1 MMTNYPA
8 LYLATLTSQK
18 GRASMQ
24 RLLNRL
30 PEHNSGQPVDWTG
43 ITPSQVVMMIA
54 SMEDKG
60 LSVSTLNTALSAI
73 KGVCHAAWREHA
85 LSDESYSRIK
95 DIKQKKQSKL
105 PTGRAITYDEV
116 QSLLSTCLQDKNQ
129 TKGCRDAAIITLGVY
144 VGLRRSEIADL
155 KAKRIDL
162 ENMTIRVLGKGNKEE
177 VLPLPESIKQY
188 LIPWL
193 NMRTQSI
200 TDQHLT
206 GIYLFGA
213 ISKSG
218 KLLNLDG
225 ISDKQVWEVLKQRSL
240 AAGIDVDNL
249 PTPHDMRRTRATTLL
264 DAGVHPRIAQKMM
277 RHANVETTMRYDRGN
292 IDDALRNAV
301 NHVD

>member
-292 IDDALRNAV
+292 IDDALREAV

>member
-1 MMTNYPA
+1 MHNYPA
-8 LYLATLTSQK
+8 LYLATLTSAK

-30 PEHNSGQPVDWTG
+30 PGHNSGQPVDWTN

-60 LSVSTLNTALSAI
+60 LSISTLNTTLSAI
-73 KGVCHAAWREHA
+73 KGVCHAAWRERA

-105 PTGRAITYDEV
+105 PTGRAITHDEV
-116 QSLLSTCLQDKNQ
+116 QSLLSACLHDKNQ
-129 TKGCRDAAIITLGVY
+129 TKGCRDAAIISLGVY

-155 KAKRIDL
+155 KAKSIDL

-193 NMRTQSI
+193 NLRTHAM
-200 TDQHLT
+200 TDRHIS
-206 GIYLFGA
+206 GVHLFGK

-218 KLLNLDG
+218 NLLNLDG
-225 ISDKQVWEVLKQRSL
+225 ISDKQVWEILKLRSM
-240 AAGIDVDNL
+240 AAGIDVDSL

-264 DAGVHPRIAQKMM
+264 DAGVHPRVAQKMM

-292 IDDALRNAV
+292 IDDELRNAV